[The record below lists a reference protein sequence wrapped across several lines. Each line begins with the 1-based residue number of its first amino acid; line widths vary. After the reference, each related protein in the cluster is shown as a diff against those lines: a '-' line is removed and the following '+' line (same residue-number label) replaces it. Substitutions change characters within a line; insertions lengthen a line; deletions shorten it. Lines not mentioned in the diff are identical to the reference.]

1 MRKFRRFLG
10 YHARVLSAASL
21 SFLRFPLCPLLVL
34 ACEAREP
41 DDRPLAQVGTELITE
56 RDYRSFVA
64 GLPEWTRSE
73 AEGSDQVRD
82 YLQSLVDRALILRA
96 AREQKVEQSAGVQ
109 KNMEVAL
116 RLKVGQAMEQRYI
129 RPAVSVSEAELR
141 REFAAQGWER
151 QLKIAHIFART
162 QARAEATLAALRTG
176 RAFAEVA
183 HEFSQNRTTAA
194 HGGEKPYYYSR
205 INAIPAVRDSLF
217 SLPKGAISAILPVPK
232 GYEIF
237 KILDER
243 TASYEQMRP
252 QVLKAVMRER
262 LQARRRAYIDSLAEQ
277 FQWQEVAEGMDRL
290 ASILHSGA
298 QEGDKKVF
306 YLSEAD
312 AATALYTYQGGA
324 ISLGEAVNR
333 SQFIRQGRY
342 VEDSLKVAS
351 YLERDVKVPQ
361 LLLLQGHALGID
373 QEPAIAD
380 WLARKKEE
388 ILIRAMRRLATANQ
402 KPVTEQEMRAH
413 YEAHPRSYQTSS
425 MVEVVEIQVEEE
437 AQALEL
443 LSQIRA
449 DWQRAAPLIALIAEI
464 AEIKENGRGVSALH
478 NLNDELAVYSWLK
491 QRLSDPLGAAKV
503 AEEIANA
510 AEPADLAET
519 YIARQLAAVHS
530 VRHGSREAAGLYQ
543 LYWHE
548 TPHFGPLVQA
558 AMEAEVGALIGPL
571 EHHGLYSIAK
581 IVGRAA
587 AGRQPFAE
595 VQKRIEHTLRRNREN
610 ELFGQWLQTLR
621 ADAAN
626 EVVFFDN
633 NIKALGQDAP

>member
-1 MRKFRRFLG
+1 MQKFARFWG
-10 YHARVLSAASL
+10 YHSRVSPAVPLSSL
-21 SFLRFPLCPLLVL
+21 RWLLCLFLFL
-34 ACEAREP
+34 ACGTPEP
-41 DDRPLAQVGTELITE
+41 GDRPLAQVGTELITE

-64 GLPEWTRSE
+64 GLPEWTKSE

-162 QARAEATLAALRTG
+162 QARAEAALAALQAG

-194 HGGEKPYYYSR
+194 HGGKKPYYYSR

-252 QVLKAVMRER
+252 QILKAVMRKR

-277 FQWQEVAEGMDRL
+277 FQWQEVAESMDRL
-290 ASILHSGA
+290 TRILHSGA

-312 AATALYTYQGGA
+312 AAAALYTYQGGA

-361 LLLLQGHALGID
+361 LLLLQGRALEID

-380 WLARKKEE
+380 WRARKKEE
-388 ILIRAMRRLATANQ
+388 ILIREMRRFATANQ
-402 KPVTEQEMRAH
+402 KPVTEQEVRAH

-437 AQALEL
+437 AQAREL

-449 DWQRAAPLIALIAEI
+449 DRQRAAPLIALL
-464 AEIKENGRGVSALH
+464 AEIKKIGREVSALQ
-478 NLNDELAVYSWLK
+478 NLNDELAVYGWLK
-491 QRLSDPLGAAKV
+491 QRLSDPLGAAQV

-510 AEPADLAET
+510 VELTDLAET

-548 TPHFGPLVQA
+548 TPSFGPLVKA
-558 AMEAEVGALIGPL
+558 AMEAEIGALIGPL

-581 IVGRAA
+581 VAGRAES
-587 AGRQPFAE
+587 GRQPFAE

-610 ELFGQWLQTLR
+610 ELFGQWLQALR
-621 ADAAN
+621 ADAAD
-626 EVVFFDN
+626 EVVFFDD

>member
-1 MRKFRRFLG
+1 MQKFARFWG
-10 YHARVLSAASL
+10 YHSRVLPAVPLSSL
-21 SFLRFPLCPLLVL
+21 RWLLCLCLFL
-34 ACEAREP
+34 ACESPEP

-64 GLPEWTRSE
+64 GLPEWTKSA

-151 QLKIAHIFART
+151 QLKIAHIFTRT
-162 QARAEATLAALRTG
+162 QARAEAALAALQAG
-176 RAFAEVA
+176 RAFAAVA

-205 INAIPAVRDSLF
+205 INAISAVRDSLF

-243 TASYEQMRP
+243 TAPYEQMQP

-262 LQARRRAYIDSLAEQ
+262 LQSRRRAYIDSLAEQ

-290 ASILHSGA
+290 RRILHSGA
-298 QEGDKKVF
+298 QEGDEKVF

-312 AATALYTYQGGA
+312 AATALYTYQSGA

-361 LLLLQGHALGID
+361 LLLMQGRALEID

-380 WLARKKEE
+380 WLVRKKEE
-388 ILIRAMRRLATANQ
+388 ILIRAMRRRATANQ

-437 AQALEL
+437 AQAQEL

-449 DWQRAAPLIALIAEI
+449 DRQQATPLIALL
-464 AEIKENGRGVSALH
+464 AEIKKNGRDMSA
-478 NLNDELAVYSWLK
+478 
-491 QRLSDPLGAAKV
+491 
-503 AEEIANA
+503 
-510 AEPADLAET
+510 
-519 YIARQLAAVHS
+519 
-530 VRHGSREAAGLYQ
+530 
-543 LYWHE
+543 
-548 TPHFGPLVQA
+548 
-558 AMEAEVGALIGPL
+558 
-571 EHHGLYSIAK
+571 
-581 IVGRAA
+581 
-587 AGRQPFAE
+587 
-595 VQKRIEHTLRRNREN
+595 
-610 ELFGQWLQTLR
+610 
-621 ADAAN
+621 
-626 EVVFFDN
+626 
-633 NIKALGQDAP
+633 

>member
-1 MRKFRRFLG
+1 MQD
-10 YHARVLSAASL
+10 
-21 SFLRFPLCPLLVL
+21 
-34 ACEAREP
+34 P
-41 DDRPLAQVGTELITE
+41 DDRLQPELSRRPLAQVGTELITE
-56 RDYRSFVA
+56 RDYRRFVA
-64 GLPEWTRSE
+64 GLPEWTQS
-73 AEGSDQVRD
+73 AAKGSDQVRD

-96 AREQKVEQSAGVQ
+96 ARAQKAEQSAAVQ
-109 KNMEVAL
+109 KNMAVAL

-141 REFAAQGWER
+141 SEFTVRGWER
-151 QLKIAHIFART
+151 QLKIAHIFVRT
-162 QARAEATLAALRTG
+162 PARAEAALAALQAG

-183 HEFSQNRTTAA
+183 HEFSQNRTSAA

-277 FQWQEVAEGMDRL
+277 FQWQEVAEGMERL
-290 ASILHSGA
+290 TRILHSGA

-306 YLSEAD
+306 YLAEAD
-312 AATALYTYQGGA
+312 AAAALYTYQGGA
-324 ISLGEAVNR
+324 ITLGEAVSR

-342 VEDSLKVAS
+342 VEDRLKVAH

-361 LLLLQGHALGID
+361 LLLLQGRALEID
-373 QEPAIAD
+373 QEPAIAG
-380 WLARKKEE
+380 WLERKKEE
-388 ILIRAMRRLATANQ
+388 ILIREMRRLATAHQ
-402 KPVTEQEMRAH
+402 KPITEQEMRAH

-425 MVEVVEIQVEEE
+425 MVEVVEIQVEE
-437 AQALEL
+437 ADQAREL
-443 LSQIRA
+443 LSQMRA
-449 DWQRAAPLIALIAEI
+449 DRQRAAPLIALLAD
-464 AEIKENGRGVSALH
+464 IKKDRRAVSALQS
-478 NLNDELAVYSWLK
+478 LNGELAVYAYLK
-491 QRLSDPLGAAKV
+491 QRLSDPLGTAQVAA
-503 AEEIANA
+503 EIASA

-530 VRHGSREAAGLYQ
+530 VRHGSREAEGLYQ

-548 TPHFGPLVQA
+548 TPSFGPLVKA
-558 AMEAEVGALIGPL
+558 AMEAEVGALIGPV

-581 IVGRAA
+581 IAGRTA

-595 VQKRIEHTLRRNREN
+595 IQKRIEHTLRRNREN
-610 ELFGQWLQTLR
+610 ELFGQWLQALR
-621 ADAAN
+621 TDAAD
-626 EVVFFDN
+626 EVVFFDD
-633 NIKALGQDAP
+633 NIEALGQDAP

>member
-1 MRKFRRFLG
+1 MQKFAPFLD
-10 YHARVLSAASL
+10 YHSRVLPVAPL
-21 SFLRFPLCPLLVL
+21 SFLRWLLCPLLVL
-34 ACEAREP
+34 ACEAPEP

-64 GLPEWTRSE
+64 GLPEWTKSA

-96 AREQKVEQSAGVQ
+96 ARAQKVEQNATVQ

-129 RPAVSVSEAELR
+129 RPAVSVNEAELR
-141 REFAAQGWER
+141 SEFATQRWER

-162 QARAEATLAALRTG
+162 QARAEAALAALRAG

-277 FQWQEVAEGMDRL
+277 FQWQAVAEGMDRL
-290 ASILHSGA
+290 RRILHSGA

-312 AATALYTYQGGA
+312 AATALYTYQDDA
-324 ISLGEAVNR
+324 INLGEAVNR

-361 LLLLQGHALGID
+361 LLLMQGRALGID

-388 ILIRAMRRLATANQ
+388 ILIREMRRLATANQ

-413 YEAHPRSYQTSS
+413 YDAHPQSYQTSS

-437 AQALEL
+437 TQAREL
-443 LSQIRA
+443 LSQIRT
-449 DWQRAAPLIALIAEI
+449 DRQRAAPLIALLV
-464 AEIKENGRGVSALH
+464 EIKKDGRGASALQ

-503 AEEIANA
+503 AAEIANA

-530 VRHGSREAAGLYQ
+530 VRHGSREVAGLYQ

-548 TPHFGPLVQA
+548 TPSFGPLVKA
-558 AMEAEVGALIGPL
+558 AMEAEISALIGPL

-610 ELFGQWLQTLR
+610 ELFGQWLQALR
-621 ADAAN
+621 AAAAN
-626 EVVFFDN
+626 EVIFFDD
-633 NIKALGQDAP
+633 NIEALGQDAP

>member
-1 MRKFRRFLG
+1 MVIRLCLLTCAPFL
-10 YHARVLSAASL
+10 A
-21 SFLRFPLCPLLVL
+21 L
-34 ACEAREP
+34 ACAVQEP
-41 DDRPLAQVGTELITE
+41 DNKPLAQVDTELITE

-64 GLPEWTRSE
+64 GLPEWTKS
-73 AEGSDQVRD
+73 AVEGGDQVRD

-96 AREQKVEQSAGVQ
+96 ARAQQVEQNPAVQ

-129 RPAVSVSEAELR
+129 RPAVSVSESELR

-162 QARAEATLAALRTG
+162 QARAEAALAALQAG

-252 QVLKAVMRER
+252 QILKAVMRER

-277 FQWQEVAEGMDRL
+277 FQWQVVSESMDRL
-290 ASILHSGA
+290 TRILHSSA

-312 AATALYTYQGGA
+312 AAAALYTYQGGA
-324 ISLGEAVNR
+324 ISLGEAVSR

-361 LLLLQGHALGID
+361 LLLLQGRALGID

-388 ILIRAMRRLATANQ
+388 ILIREMRRRATANQ

-437 AQALEL
+437 AQAREL

-449 DWQRAAPLIALIAEI
+449 DRQRAASLISLL
-464 AEIKENGRGVSALH
+464 AEIKKNGREVSALQT
-478 NLNDELAVYSWLK
+478 LNDELAVYGWLK

-503 AEEIANA
+503 AEKIANA
-510 AEPADLAET
+510 AEPTDLAET
-519 YIARQLAAVHS
+519 YIARQFAAFYS

-543 LYWHE
+543 LYWHD
-548 TPHFGPLVQA
+548 TSHFGPLVKA

-581 IVGRAA
+581 IVGRAES
-587 AGRQPFAE
+587 GRQPFAE

-610 ELFGQWLQTLR
+610 ELFGQWLQALR
-621 ADAAN
+621 ADAAD
-626 EVVFFDN
+626 EVVFFDD
-633 NIKALGQDAP
+633 NIEALGKDAP

>member
-1 MRKFRRFLG
+1 MQKFARFWG
-10 YHARVLSAASL
+10 HHPRVLPAVPLSSL
-21 SFLRFPLCPLLVL
+21 RWLLCLFLVL
-34 ACEAREP
+34 SCETQEP

-56 RDYRSFVA
+56 QDYRSFVA
-64 GLPEWTRSE
+64 GLPEWTKSA

-82 YLQSLVDRALILRA
+82 YLQSLVDRALILRT
-96 AREQKVEQSAGVQ
+96 ARAQQVEQSAAVQ
-109 KNMEVAL
+109 KNMAVAL

-151 QLKIAHIFART
+151 QLKIAHIFTRT
-162 QARAEATLAALRTG
+162 QVRAEAALAALQAG

-217 SLPKGAISAILPVPK
+217 GLPKGAISAILPVPK

-243 TASYEQMRP
+243 TASYEQMQP
-252 QVLKAVMRER
+252 QILKAVMKER
-262 LQARRRAYIDSLAEQ
+262 LQARRRAYIDSLANQ
-277 FQWQEVAEGMDRL
+277 FQWQEVAEGMNRL
-290 ASILHSGA
+290 RRILHSGA

-312 AATALYTYQGGA
+312 AASALYTYQGGA

-342 VEDSLKVAS
+342 VGDSLKVAS

-361 LLLLQGHALGID
+361 LLLLQGRALGID

-388 ILIRAMRRLATANQ
+388 ILIREMRRLATANQ

-413 YEAHPRSYQTSS
+413 YDAHPKSYQTSS

-437 AQALEL
+437 AQAREL
-443 LSQIRA
+443 LSQIRV
-449 DWQRAAPLIALIAEI
+449 DRQRAAPLIALL
-464 AEIKENGRGVSALH
+464 AEIKKNGREVSALQ
-478 NLNDELAVYSWLK
+478 NLNDELAVYGWLK

-510 AEPADLAET
+510 AEPTDLAET
-519 YIARQLAAVHS
+519 YIARQLAAAHS
-530 VRHGSREAAGLYQ
+530 VRHGSREATGLYQ

-548 TPHFGPLVQA
+548 TPSFGPLVKA
-558 AMEAEVGALIGPL
+558 AMEAEVGSLIGPL

-581 IVGRAA
+581 IAGRAA

-610 ELFGQWLQTLR
+610 ELFGQWLQALR
-621 ADAAN
+621 ADAAD
-626 EVVFFDN
+626 EVVFFDD

>member
-1 MRKFRRFLG
+1 MQNFARFWS
-10 YHARVLSAASL
+10 HHPRVSPAAPL
-21 SFLRFPLCPLLVL
+21 SFLRWLLCLFLVL
-34 ACEAREP
+34 ACETQEP
-41 DDRPLAQVGTELITE
+41 SDRPLARVGTELITE
-56 RDYRSFVA
+56 QDYRSFVA

-82 YLQSLVDRALILRA
+82 YLQSLVDRALILRT
-96 AREQKVEQSAGVQ
+96 ARAQKVEQSAGVQ

-141 REFAAQGWER
+141 REFAVQQWER

-162 QARAEATLAALRTG
+162 QARAEAALAALQAG

-217 SLPKGAISAILPVPK
+217 SLSKGAVSGILPVPK

-290 ASILHSGA
+290 TRILHSGT

-324 ISLGEAVNR
+324 VTLGEAVSR

-342 VEDSLKVAS
+342 VEDGLKVAS

-361 LLLLQGHALGID
+361 LLLLQGRALGID
-373 QEPAIAD
+373 QELAIAD

-388 ILIRAMRRLATANQ
+388 ILIREMRRLATANQ

-413 YEAHPRSYQTSS
+413 YEAHPQSYQTSS

-437 AQALEL
+437 AQAREL

-449 DWQRAAPLIALIAEI
+449 DRQRATPLIALLAK
-464 AEIKENGRGVSALH
+464 IKKTGREVSTLQ
-478 NLNDELAVYSWLK
+478 NLNDELAVYGWLK
-491 QRLSDPLGAAKV
+491 QRLNDPLGAAQV
-503 AEEIANA
+503 AAEIANA
-510 AEPADLAET
+510 AEPTDLAET

-530 VRHGSREAAGLYQ
+530 VRHGSREVAGLYQ

-548 TPHFGPLVQA
+548 TPSFGPLVKA
-558 AMEAEVGALIGPL
+558 AMEAEVGALIGPV

-581 IVGRAA
+581 IVGSAA

-595 VQKRIEHTLRRNREN
+595 VQKRIEHTLQRNREN
-610 ELFGQWLQTLR
+610 ELFGQWLQALR
-621 ADAAN
+621 TDAAD
-626 EVVFFDN
+626 EVVFFDD
-633 NIKALGQDAP
+633 NIEALGQDAP

>member
-1 MRKFRRFLG
+1 MRKFSQFLG
-10 YHARVLSAASL
+10 YHARVSPTASL
-21 SFLRFPLCPLLVL
+21 SFLRFSLCPFLAL
-34 ACEAREP
+34 ACAVQEP
-41 DDRPLAQVGTELITE
+41 DNKPLAQVDTELITE

-64 GLPEWTRSE
+64 GLPEWTKSA

-96 AREQKVEQSAGVQ
+96 ARAQKVEQNATVQ

-116 RLKVGQAMEQRYI
+116 RLKVGQAIEQRYI
-129 RPAVSVSEAELR
+129 RPAVSVSEEELR
-141 REFAAQGWER
+141 REFAAQRWER

-162 QARAEATLAALRTG
+162 QARAEAALAALQAG
-176 RAFAEVA
+176 RAFAAVA

-217 SLPKGAISAILPVPK
+217 SLPKDAISAILPVPK

-243 TASYEQMRP
+243 TAPYEQMRP
-252 QVLKAVMRER
+252 QILKAVMRER
-262 LQARRRAYIDSLAEQ
+262 LQSRRRAYIDSLAEQ
-277 FQWQEVAEGMDRL
+277 FQWQEVAESMDRL
-290 ASILHSGA
+290 TRILHSGA

-312 AATALYTYQGGA
+312 AATALYTYQDDA
-324 ISLGEAVNR
+324 ISLGEAVSR

-361 LLLLQGHALGID
+361 LLLMQGRALGID

-388 ILIRAMRRLATANQ
+388 ILIREMRRLATANQ
-402 KPVTEQEMRAH
+402 KPATEQEMRAH

-437 AQALEL
+437 SQAREL

-449 DWQRAAPLIALIAEI
+449 DRQRAAPLIALL
-464 AEIKENGRGVSALH
+464 AEIKKKNGRDVRALQT
-478 NLNDELAVYSWLK
+478 LNDELAVYSWLK
-491 QRLSDPLGAAKV
+491 QRLSDPLGAAQV
-503 AEEIANA
+503 AAEIANA
-510 AEPADLAET
+510 AEPADLVET

-548 TPHFGPLVQA
+548 TPSFGPLVKA

-610 ELFGQWLQTLR
+610 ELFGQWLQALR
-621 ADAAN
+621 ADAAD
-626 EVVFFDN
+626 EVVFFDD
-633 NIKALGQDAP
+633 NIEALGQDAP

>member
-1 MRKFRRFLG
+1 MQKFAPFLD
-10 YHARVLSAASL
+10 YHSRVLPVAPL
-21 SFLRFPLCPLLVL
+21 SFLRWLLCPLLVL
-34 ACEAREP
+34 ACESPEP

-64 GLPEWTRSE
+64 GLPEWTKSA
-73 AEGSDQVRD
+73 AEGSYQVRD

-96 AREQKVEQSAGVQ
+96 ARAQKVEQSATVR
-109 KNMEVAL
+109 KNMETAL
-116 RLKVGQAMEQRYI
+116 RLKLGQAMEQRYI
-129 RPAVSVSEAELR
+129 RPAVSVSEEELR
-141 REFAAQGWER
+141 REFATQRWER

-162 QARAEATLAALRTG
+162 QARAEAALAALQAG

-183 HEFSQNRTTAA
+183 YEFSQNRTTAA

-312 AATALYTYQGGA
+312 AAAALYTYQGGA

-361 LLLLQGHALGID
+361 LLLMQGRALGID
-373 QEPAIAD
+373 QEPVIAD

-402 KPVTEQEMRAH
+402 KPVTEQDMRAH
-413 YEAHPRSYQTSS
+413 YDAHPQSYQTSS
-425 MVEVVEIQVEEE
+425 MVEVVEIQAEEE

-449 DWQRAAPLIALIAEI
+449 DWQRVAPLVVLLAD
-464 AEIKENGRGVSALH
+464 IKKNGREVGALH
-478 NLNDELAVYSWLK
+478 NLNDELAVHGWLK

-503 AEEIANA
+503 AAEIANA

-530 VRHGSREAAGLYQ
+530 VRHGSREVSGLYQ

-548 TPHFGPLVQA
+548 TPSFGPLVKA
-558 AMEAEVGALIGPL
+558 AMEAEIGALIGPV

-610 ELFGQWLQTLR
+610 ELFGQWLQALR
-621 ADAAN
+621 ADAAD
-626 EVVFFDN
+626 EVVFYDDN
-633 NIKALGQDAP
+633 IEVLGQDAP

>member
-1 MRKFRRFLG
+1 MQKFAPFLD
-10 YHARVLSAASL
+10 YHSRVLPVAPL
-21 SFLRFPLCPLLVL
+21 SFLRWLLCPLVVL
-34 ACEAREP
+34 TACESPEL

-64 GLPEWTRSE
+64 GLPEWTKSA

-129 RPAVSVSEAELR
+129 RPAVSVGEEELR
-141 REFAAQGWER
+141 REFAAQQWER

-162 QARAEATLAALRTG
+162 QARAEAALAALQAG

-237 KILDER
+237 KVLDER

-290 ASILHSGA
+290 RRILHSGA

-312 AATALYTYQGGA
+312 AAAVLYTYQGGA
-324 ISLGEAVNR
+324 ISLGEAVSR

-342 VEDSLKVAS
+342 VEDSLKVSS

-361 LLLLQGHALGID
+361 LLLLQGRALGID

-388 ILIRAMRRLATANQ
+388 ILIREMRRLATANQ

-413 YEAHPRSYQTSS
+413 YETHPRSYQTSS

-437 AQALEL
+437 AQAREL
-443 LSQIRA
+443 LSQIR
-449 DWQRAAPLIALIAEI
+449 DDRQRAAPLIALLS
-464 AEIKENGRGVSALH
+464 EIKKNGREVSALQ
-478 NLNDELAVYSWLK
+478 NLNDELAVYGWLK
-491 QRLSDPLGAAKV
+491 QRLSDPLGAAQV

-510 AEPADLAET
+510 AEPTDLAET

-548 TPHFGPLVQA
+548 TPSFGPLVKA
-558 AMEAEVGALIGPL
+558 AMEAEIGALIGPL

-581 IVGRAA
+581 IAGRAA

-595 VQKRIEHTLRRNREN
+595 VQKRIGHTLRRNREN
-610 ELFGQWLQTLR
+610 ELFGQWLQALR
-621 ADAAN
+621 ADAAD
-626 EVVFFDN
+626 EVVFFDD
-633 NIKALGQDAP
+633 NIEALGQDAP

>member
-1 MRKFRRFLG
+1 MG
-10 YHARVLSAASL
+10 YRSRVLPAVPL
-21 SFLRFPLCPLLVL
+21 SFLRWLLCLFLVL
-34 ACEAREP
+34 ACETPEP

-56 RDYRSFVA
+56 QDYRSFVA
-64 GLPEWTRSE
+64 GLPEWTKSA

-96 AREQKVEQSAGVQ
+96 ARAQKVEQSATVQ
-109 KNMEVAL
+109 KNMAVAL

-151 QLKIAHIFART
+151 QLKIAHIFTRT
-162 QARAEATLAALRTG
+162 QARAEAALAALHAG
-176 RAFAEVA
+176 RAFAAVA

-217 SLPKGAISAILPVPK
+217 SLPKGATSAILPVPK

-237 KILDER
+237 KVLDER

-262 LQARRRAYIDSLAEQ
+262 LQTRRRAYIDSLAEQ

-290 ASILHSGA
+290 THILHSGA
-298 QEGDKKVF
+298 QAGDKKVF

-312 AATALYTYQGGA
+312 AATALYTYRGGA
-324 ISLGEAVNR
+324 ISLGEAVSR

-361 LLLLQGHALGID
+361 LLLLQGRALGID

-388 ILIRAMRRLATANQ
+388 ILTREMRRRATANQ

-413 YEAHPRSYQTSS
+413 YDAHPKSYQTSS

-437 AQALEL
+437 AQAREL

-449 DWQRAAPLIALIAEI
+449 DQQRASPLIALL
-464 AEIKENGRGVSALH
+464 AEIKKNGREVSALQ
-478 NLNDELAVYSWLK
+478 NLNDELAVYGWLEH
-491 QRLSDPLGAAKV
+491 RLSDPLGAAQV

-510 AEPADLAET
+510 VEPTDLAET
-519 YIARQLAAVHS
+519 YIARQLAAAHS
-530 VRHGSREAAGLYQ
+530 VRHGSREAEGFYQ

-548 TPHFGPLVQA
+548 TPSFGPLVEG
-558 AMEAEVGALIGPL
+558 AMEAEVGALIGPV

-581 IVGRAA
+581 IVGRATV
-587 AGRQPFAE
+587 GRQPFVE

-610 ELFGQWLQTLR
+610 ELFGQWLQALR
-621 ADAAN
+621 ADAAD
-626 EVVFFDN
+626 EVIFFDD
-633 NIKALGQDAP
+633 NIEALGQDAP

>member
-1 MRKFRRFLG
+1 MQKFVRFLG
-10 YHARVLSAASL
+10 HRARVASAASL
-21 SFLRFPLCPLLVL
+21 SFLRWLLCPLLAL
-34 ACEAREP
+34 ACETRELE
-41 DDRPLAQVGTELITE
+41 DRPLAQVGTELITE

-64 GLPEWTRSE
+64 GLPEWTKS
-73 AEGSDQVRD
+73 AAKGSDQVRD

-96 AREQKVEQSAGVQ
+96 ARAQQLEQSTAIQ
-109 KNMEVAL
+109 KNMEAAR

-129 RPAVSVSEAELR
+129 QPAISVSEAELR
-141 REFAAQGWER
+141 QVFAAQRWER
-151 QLKIAHIFART
+151 QLKIAHIFVRT
-162 QARAEATLAALRTG
+162 QARAKAAIAALRAG
-176 RAFAEVA
+176 RTFAEVA

-205 INAIPAVRDSLF
+205 SNAIPAVRDSLF
-217 SLPKGAISAILPVPK
+217 SLPKGGISAILPVSK

-252 QVLKAVMRER
+252 QVLKALMRER

-290 ASILHSGA
+290 TRILHGGE
-298 QEGDKKVF
+298 QRGDKKVF
-306 YLSEAD
+306 YLSDAD
-312 AATALYTYQGGA
+312 AAAALYTYRGGA
-324 ISLGEAVNR
+324 VSLGEAVSR

-342 VEDSLKVAS
+342 VEDSPKVAS

-361 LLLLQGHALGID
+361 LLLLQGRALGID

-380 WLARKKEE
+380 WLTRKKEE
-388 ILIRAMRRLATANQ
+388 ILIREMRHRATAHE

-413 YEAHPRSYQTSS
+413 YEAHPKSYQTSS

-437 AQALEL
+437 AQARKL

-449 DWQRAAPLIALIAEI
+449 DRQQAAPLIALLAAIN
-464 AEIKENGRGVSALH
+464 KDGREVSALQ
-478 NLNDELAVYSWLK
+478 NLNDELAVYGWLK
-491 QRLSDPLGAAKV
+491 RRLSDPLGAAQI

-510 AEPADLAET
+510 AGPADLAEI
-519 YIARQLAAVHS
+519 YIARQLAAFYS
-530 VRHGSREAAGLYQ
+530 VRHGSREAEGRSQ

-548 TPHFGPLVQA
+548 TPRFGPLVKA
-558 AMEAEVGALIGPL
+558 AMEAEVGALIGPV

-581 IVGRAA
+581 VVGRAA

-595 VQKRIEHTLRRNREN
+595 VQKRIEHTLQRNREN
-610 ELFGQWLQTLR
+610 ELFGQWLQALR
-621 ADAAN
+621 TDAAD
-626 EVVFFDN
+626 EVTFFDD

>member
-10 YHARVLSAASL
+10 YHARVLPAASL

-109 KNMEVAL
+109 RNMEVAL

-162 QARAEATLAALRTG
+162 QARAEAALAALRTG

-217 SLPKGAISAILPVPK
+217 SLPKGAISGILPVPK

-290 ASILHSGA
+290 RRILHSGA

-361 LLLLQGHALGID
+361 LLLTAGARLGNR
-373 QEPAIAD
+373 P
-380 WLARKKEE
+380 
-388 ILIRAMRRLATANQ
+388 RAGNRRLAHAQ
-402 KPVTEQEMRAH
+402 KGRNP
-413 YEAHPRSYQTSS
+413 HPRNATPRHG
-425 MVEVVEIQVEEE
+425 EPE
-437 AQALEL
+437 AGDRARDARSLRGTPKEL
-443 LSQIRA
+443 PDFVHGRSRG
-449 DWQRAAPLIALIAEI
+449 
-464 AEIKENGRGVSALH
+464 NTGRGRGPSARI
-478 NLNDELAVYSWLK
+478 AVPDT
-491 QRLSDPLGAAKV
+491 RRPAA
-503 AEEIANA
+503 
-510 AEPADLAET
+510 
-519 YIARQLAAVHS
+519 
-530 VRHGSREAAGLYQ
+530 
-543 LYWHE
+543 
-548 TPHFGPLVQA
+548 
-558 AMEAEVGALIGPL
+558 
-571 EHHGLYSIAK
+571 
-581 IVGRAA
+581 GRAA
-587 AGRQPFAE
+587 NRPP
-595 VQKRIEHTLRRNREN
+595 RRNKKE
-610 ELFGQWLQTLR
+610 R
-621 ADAAN
+621 ARG
-626 EVVFFDN
+626 ERVTKPQRRTRG
-633 NIKALGQDAP
+633 I